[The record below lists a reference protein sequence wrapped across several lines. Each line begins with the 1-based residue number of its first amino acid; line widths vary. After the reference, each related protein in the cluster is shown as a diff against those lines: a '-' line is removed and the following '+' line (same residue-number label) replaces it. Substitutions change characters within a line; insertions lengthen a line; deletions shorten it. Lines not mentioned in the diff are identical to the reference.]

1 MATFAA
7 GTIIDLHAREA
18 ITLHDVRGTTLRVTR
33 GTVWL
38 TQENDPADVI
48 LRVGDNWV
56 VERQGATVLEAQDDT
71 VVCAVGRH
79 VEATREAAN
88 AARYDDW
95 RARLDHLLAPYAP
108 WLVRHAANLP
118 RRFVPYY

>member
-1 MATFAA
+1 MASFAA

-38 TQENDPADVI
+38 TQENDASDVI

-79 VEATREAAN
+79 IEGTREAAN

-95 RARLDHLLAPYAP
+95 RTRLDRLLAPYAP
-108 WLVRHAANLP
+108 WILRNAAGVS

>member
-1 MATFAA
+1 MASFAA
-7 GTIIDLHAREA
+7 GTIIDLRAREA

-33 GTVWL
+33 GTLWL
-38 TQENDPADVI
+38 TQENDPSDVI

-71 VVCAVGRH
+71 VVWAVGRN
-79 VEATREAAN
+79 VEGVREAAN
-88 AARYDDW
+88 AAHYDDW
-95 RARLDHLLAPYAP
+95 RARLEHLLAPYAP
-108 WLVRHAANLP
+108 WIVRHAEQVP